1 MSMKKKDDIVIEE
14 ETYTSEEAIA
24 KAIMTLSKTESP
36 DLLTELNE
44 KEIKILSR
52 IVTYAKLFNVEI
64 LQDLTKNF
72 MRLRVST
79 TRKGRTEILSIAKSA
94 REEQEAKS
102 KLKKLLTFGRI

>member
-1 MSMKKKDDIVIEE
+1 MTEEDIKIEE

-24 KAIMTLSKTESP
+24 KAIMTLARTESP

-52 IVTYAKLFNVEI
+52 IVTYSEIFGVSI
-64 LQDLTKNF
+64 LQALAKNF

-79 TRKGRTEILSIAKSA
+79 TRKGRTEILGIAKSA